1 MRALISFTFVVLSF
15 AGSLSTQRCKCFPAA
30 ADETTRNG
38 ANENIVMVEKQSH
51 TRIAGVVS
59 AGGDP
64 ASDVLV
70 EVFDNPDHLLLPYPD
85 SVNKRKAQRRVAAC
99 VVRDNG
105 EFCFTNI
112 PAGKYE
118 VRFSK
123 DGGWNHTS
131 VVLTVGGRKATH
143 EKLEIAMQ
151 VGT

>member
-1 MRALISFTFVVLSF
+1 MRVFMSFTFVVLSF
-15 AGSLSTQRCKCFPAA
+15 AGALAAQRCKCLPAA

-38 ANENIVMVEKQSH
+38 ANENIVIVEKQSYA
-51 TRIAGVVS
+51 RIAGVVS
-59 AGGDP
+59 AGNDR

-70 EVFDNPDHLLLPYPD
+70 EVFDNPDHLLLSYPD
-85 SVNKRKAQRRVAAC
+85 SVDKRKAQRRIAAC
-99 VVRDNG
+99 VVRDDG

-123 DGGWNHTS
+123 DGGWKHTS
-131 VVLTVGGRKATH
+131 IVLTVGGRKATR